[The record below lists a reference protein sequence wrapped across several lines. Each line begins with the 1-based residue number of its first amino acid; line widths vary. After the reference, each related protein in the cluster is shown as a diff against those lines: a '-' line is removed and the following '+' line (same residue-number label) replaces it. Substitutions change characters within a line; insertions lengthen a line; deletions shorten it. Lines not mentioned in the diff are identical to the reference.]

1 MENEKI
7 NKEKTDENL
16 VTETSEQEVEDI
28 LNEKQLEIEEEDCRD
43 PEDFLNEQNEIKDQ
57 QDLKELLSEKVR
69 LVDLVCELRKEIQSN
84 YFETTEEKAKLINE
98 NSKFKVLNEDLNKS
112 LDSFENI
119 QTQKNLETLISAVNA
134 ASNAYEKVPTE
145 QVRGAAKGLA
155 LAAIGKLHMFIDK
168 I

>member
-7 NKEKTDENL
+7 NEEK
-16 VTETSEQEVEDI
+16 VEI
-28 LNEKQLEIEEEDCRD
+28 PLNENTNEIIDEEEDCRD

-57 QDLKELLSEKVR
+57 QDFKELLSEKIR
-69 LVDLVCELRKEIQSN
+69 LVDLVCELRKEIQSS
-84 YFETTEEKAKLINE
+84 YLETTEEKAKLINE
-98 NSKFKVLNEDLNKS
+98 NSKFKTINEDLNKS
-112 LDSFENI
+112 LDEFQNV

-134 ASNAYEKVPTE
+134 ASNAYEKVTE
-145 QVRGAAKGLA
+145 ETVKAAAKGLA